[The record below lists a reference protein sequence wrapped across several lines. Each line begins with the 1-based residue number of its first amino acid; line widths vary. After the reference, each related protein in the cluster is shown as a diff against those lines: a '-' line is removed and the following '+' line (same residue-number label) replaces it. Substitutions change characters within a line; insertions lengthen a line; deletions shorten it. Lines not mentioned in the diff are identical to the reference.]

1 MGRVLSMV
9 RRTSFELERL
19 MGIEVYLT
27 DEDGVGGDLRVEP
40 GDFIVNEVSY
50 FKVGTSGDYIIVR
63 LTKKNWE
70 MHHLIRDLSR
80 QLGISEERIGIAGTK
95 DKRAVTTQLMSIR
108 GISEEQLSHVDLP
121 RVKLEPLGRANRDI
135 GLGDLLGN
143 DFDVTIGHIALP
155 AAELERRI
163 EAIGGSIA
171 NMGGVPNF
179 FGYQRFGVVRPITH
193 LIGKKLLRGDVEGAA
208 MAYIAMSFRGET
220 EENRKARDF
229 VMETHDFKEG
239 LKKYPLNL
247 RYERAMMHYLAEHP
261 DDYAGAFRSLSPR
274 LLRLFVHAYQSY
286 LFNRLLSRRLLDGFS
301 LSEPVEGDVV
311 CFTDERGAPDTSKL
325 EVVTK
330 KNLPDVMFLIKRKR
344 AYITLPLIGKDTSLD
359 GGRRGEEERRVLE
372 EEGVRAENF
381 SVSAMPD
388 LASAG
393 LRREIL
399 LRVKPEIKAGEG
411 MARLKFFL
419 PKGCYATTVLR
430 EFMKAGPEHMD

>member
-1 MGRVLSMV
+1 MMV
-9 RRTSFELERL
+9 RQTPFELERL

-40 GDFIVNEVSY
+40 DDFIVKEESD
-50 FKVGTSGDYIIVR
+50 FKVGTTGDYLIVR
-63 LTKKNWE
+63 LTKENWE
-70 MHHLIRDLSR
+70 THHLIRDLSR

-108 GISEEQLSHVDLP
+108 GVSEEQLSRVDLP
-121 RVKLEPLGRANRDI
+121 RVKLEPVGRSNRDI

-143 DFDVTIGHIALP
+143 DFDVTIRHIALP

-163 EAIGGSIA
+163 KAIDGSIGKT
-171 NMGGVPNF
+171 GGVPNF
-179 FGYQRFGVVRPITH
+179 FGYQRFGIVRPITH
-193 LIGKKLLRGDVEGAA
+193 LVGKKLLKGDVEGAA
-208 MAYIAMSFRGET
+208 MAYIAKSFPGET
-220 EENRKARDF
+220 GENRRARDF
-229 VMETHDFKEG
+229 VRETHDFKEG
-239 LKKYPLNL
+239 LKIYPLNL

-274 LLRLFVHAYQSY
+274 LLKLFIHAYQSY

-301 LSEPVEGDVV
+301 LSEPLEGDVV
-311 CFTDERGAPDTSKL
+311 CFTDGHGMPDTSKL
-325 EVVTK
+325 EAVTK
-330 KNLPDVMFLIKRKR
+330 KNLPDVRFLIKRGR
-344 AYITLPLIGKDTSLD
+344 AFVTLPLIGKDTAFD
-359 GGRRGEEERRVLE
+359 GGRTGEEERRVLE
-372 EEGVRAENF
+372 EEGVRVEDF

-393 LRREIL
+393 LRREVL
-399 LRVKPEIKAGEG
+399 LYVKPEIKTGEG

-430 EFMKAGPEHMD
+430 EFMKESPERMD